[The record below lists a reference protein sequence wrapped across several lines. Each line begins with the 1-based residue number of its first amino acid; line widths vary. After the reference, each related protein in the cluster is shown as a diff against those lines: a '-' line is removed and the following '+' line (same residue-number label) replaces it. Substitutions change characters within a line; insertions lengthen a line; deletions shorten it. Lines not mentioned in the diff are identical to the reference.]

1 MRHTPHYLMPDPD
14 EVRRLIRAHPWATI
28 VSPAG
33 TGLVPH
39 PGRLEWMG
47 RIEAPIAHPLPTGP
61 VARVL
66 DTLDIILATG
76 LSALFAA
83 ARR

>member
-1 MRHTPHYLMPDPD
+1 MLDR
-14 EVRRLIRAHPWATI
+14 
-28 VSPAG
+28 AG

-39 PGRLEWMG
+39 PGRLEWIG
-47 RIEAPIAHPLPTGP
+47 RVEASQALPLLPTGP

>member
-1 MRHTPHYLMPDPD
+1 MLD
-14 EVRRLIRAHPWATI
+14 
-28 VSPAG
+28 PAG
-33 TGLVPH
+33 TGLVRH
-39 PGRLEWMG
+39 PGRLEWIG
-47 RIEAPIAHPLPTGP
+47 RVEAANPLPLPTGP

-76 LSALFAA
+76 LAALFAA

>member
-1 MRHTPHYLMPDPD
+1 MLD
-14 EVRRLIRAHPWATI
+14 A
-28 VSPAG
+28 SG

-39 PGRLEWMG
+39 PGRLEWIG
-47 RIEAPIAHPLPTGP
+47 RVEAPVALPVPTGP